1 MNILHPPGHHFI
13 DDSLGV
19 FKTNSSVSVS
29 NVAVVSK
36 PNKLVPANKLI
47 LCKLIFECQRYF

>member
-1 MNILHPPGHHFI
+1 MYHLHAPGHHFI

-29 NVAVVSK
+29 NVAVVSR
-36 PNKLVPANKLI
+36 PNKLVPVK
-47 LCKLIFECQRYF
+47 K